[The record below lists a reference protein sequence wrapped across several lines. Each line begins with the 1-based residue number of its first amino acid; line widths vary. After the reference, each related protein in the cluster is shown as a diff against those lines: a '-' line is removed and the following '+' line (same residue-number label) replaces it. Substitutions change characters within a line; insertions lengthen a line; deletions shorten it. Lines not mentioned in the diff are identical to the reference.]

1 MNLLD
6 DTTCAD
12 AMARLYEYLDHE
24 LLPHERTAVEQ
35 HLAACEGCRYHYE
48 FDARL
53 LDRIRDQCRTERAPV
68 SIRRRV
74 DRLLASL

>member
-1 MNLLD
+1 MNLD
-6 DTTCAD
+6 DDNCAD
-12 AMARLYEYLDHE
+12 ALARLYEYLDHE
-24 LLPHERTAVEQ
+24 LLPHERDAVEQ
-35 HLAACEGCRYHYE
+35 HLAVCEGCRRHYE

-53 LDRIRDQCRTERAPV
+53 LDRIRVQCRSERAPA